1 MNSLGNIIYNFVI
14 PHPSK
19 LREGERFALPSPLG
33 RGASDLSSSRNLR
46 WGEGD
51 SEFIGRRI
59 EPACRTGRDE
69 VVKGKVF

>member
-51 SEFIGRRI
+51 SEFIGEGLRMRWSKAGFL
-59 EPACRTGRDE
+59 EMP
-69 VVKGKVF
+69 